1 MGADLS
7 DIQVTMDYDQVRV
20 QMNWNRS
27 VPTYLGLVLA
37 TLIFSGCS
45 GDSDPLAS
53 GSPNPSTSASG
64 IAPTPTP
71 SNAISP
77 EVLAAYQKAIS
88 ASQLSAKQNGLTE
101 LLLDFE
107 SELVQVSVQ
116 DSANSLFLIHDL
128 IEDQVYE
135 VDETAMMP
143 AMLLAE
149 LESLTG
155 TGEGSGTVTSSSPQ
169 TFVVTNTIDETVYVS
184 TYTID
189 SAGRISSASIA
200 AEGEALGTA
209 EYSYEITPEGETAI
223 SQFLDAN

>member
-7 DIQVTMDYDQVRV
+7 VIQVTMDYDQVRV

-27 VPTYLGLVLA
+27 VTTYLGLVLA
-37 TLIFSGCS
+37 TVVVSGCS
-45 GDSDPLAS
+45 GDSDPLATGTS
-53 GSPNPSTSASG
+53 IPSTSASA
-64 IAPTPTP
+64 IAPTP

-77 EVLAAYQKAIS
+77 EVLEAYQKAIS

-101 LLLDFE
+101 LLIDVDGE
-107 SELVQVSVQ
+107 VVQVSVQ

-128 IEDQVYE
+128 LEDQVYE

-149 LESLTG
+149 LESG
-155 TGEGSGTVTSSSPQ
+155 TGADQSSLTIMSASPD

-189 SAGRISSASIA
+189 SAGRISSSTIT
-200 AEGEALGTA
+200 AEGEPLGTG
-209 EYSYEITPEGETAI
+209 EYSYEITVEGEAAI
-223 SQFLDAN
+223 SKVLEAN

>member
-7 DIQVTMDYDQVRV
+7 VIQVTMDYDQVRV

-27 VPTYLGLVLA
+27 VTTYLGLVLA
-37 TLIFSGCS
+37 TVVVSGCS
-45 GDSDPLAS
+45 GDSDPLATGTS
-53 GSPNPSTSASG
+53 IPSTSASA
-64 IAPTPTP
+64 IVPTP

-77 EVLAAYQKAIS
+77 EVLEAYQKAIS

-101 LLLDFE
+101 LLIDVDG
-107 SELVQVSVQ
+107 ELVQVSVQ

-128 IEDQVYE
+128 LEDQVYE

-143 AMLLAE
+143 AMLLDE
-149 LESLTG
+149 LESGTG
-155 TGEGSGTVTSSSPQ
+155 TDQSNLTITSASPE

-189 SAGRISSASIA
+189 SAGRISSNTIT
-200 AEGEALGTA
+200 AEGEPLGTA
-209 EYSYEITPEGETAI
+209 EYSYEITPEGEAAI
-223 SQFLDAN
+223 SKFLEAN